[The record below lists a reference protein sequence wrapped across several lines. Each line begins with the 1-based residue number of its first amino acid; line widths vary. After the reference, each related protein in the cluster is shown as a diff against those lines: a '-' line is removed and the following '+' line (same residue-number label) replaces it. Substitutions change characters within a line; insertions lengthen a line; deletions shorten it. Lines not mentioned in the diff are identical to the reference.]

1 MHRALYDTRFFT
13 EFYYS
18 RDEKLLKRM
27 RKEQERP
34 AKFVSVITIHEVYKL
49 SLKRE
54 GRDNEIENHI
64 VEERLQIVPVD
75 DLIATV
81 SAELSQKYNLSM
93 GNSMIAATASTLK
106 AVCISDDPHFRQIEE
121 IKTSW
126 I

>member
-1 MHRALYDTRFFT
+1 
-13 EFYYS
+13 
-18 RDEKLLKRM
+18 
-27 RKEQERP
+27 
-34 AKFVSVITIHEVYKL
+34 
-49 SLKRE
+49 
-54 GRDNEIENHI
+54 
-64 VEERLQIVPVD
+64 VD